1 MVDQNQADAF
11 RITIPAV
18 GQKEMRL
25 AGPMIPAS
33 WYISEEAEAALRVA
47 GMPITPA
54 VEGHLLLDT
63 GAAHIGID
71 SDVAIQLGLKG
82 MKKATPVHGIK
93 GYETMNHYMAR
104 LLLPVIPLRNN
115 APLASAPVA
124 IGFPIEAWEI
134 TGIME
139 KYEKLGCE
147 VKPGVPLRVIG
158 ILGRIFLQFTKLM
171 YNGLNGTVDLHIN
184 KAAMYGR
191 ND

>member
-1 MVDQNQADAF
+1 MSALNQADAF

-18 GQKEMRL
+18 GQKEMRF

-33 WYISEEAEAALRVA
+33 WYIPEEIEAALRVA
-47 GMPITPA
+47 RKPITPA
-54 VEGHLLLDT
+54 IEGHLLLDT

-82 MKKATPVHGIK
+82 VEQATPVHGIK
-93 GYETMNHYMAR
+93 GHETMKHHMAR

-115 APLASAPVA
+115 QPLASVPVA

-134 TGIME
+134 TGIMA

-158 ILGRIFLQFTKLM
+158 ILGRIFLQFTKLT
-171 YNGLNGTVDLHIN
+171 YNGLNGTVDIRIN
-184 KAAMYGR
+184 KAAMYAR